1 MGERRKREIVG
12 AFGSS
17 GIVCRFFRTCRLPE
31 SRGKGGKR
39 MVGQLFCATLEG
51 MRVGNPL
58 VGIGR
63 SEKRWER
70 WEEKRGKT
78 MNISY
83 CTIIIK

>member
-17 GIVCRFFRTCRLPE
+17 GIVSRFFRACRLPE
-31 SRGKGGKR
+31 SRGKR

-70 WEEKRGKT
+70 WEEKREKT